1 MGPSSGH
8 QLLQSDNI
16 GLFGFDAPWAQEVLL
31 SHPFCIFGRVSYCEF
46 ERNTGSKQRKPGV
59 NIWHAKTVFQT
70 HGL

>member
-31 SHPFCIFGRVSYCEF
+31 KTLTSSVPSDLVAQSVE
-46 ERNTGSKQRKPGV
+46 QR
-59 NIWHAKTVFQT
+59 
-70 HGL
+70 